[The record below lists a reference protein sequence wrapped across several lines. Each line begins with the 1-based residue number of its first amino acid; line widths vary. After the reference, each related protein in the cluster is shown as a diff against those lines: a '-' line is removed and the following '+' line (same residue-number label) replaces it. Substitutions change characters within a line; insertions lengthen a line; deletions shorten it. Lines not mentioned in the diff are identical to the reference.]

1 MVDGSRSEIGGRR
14 YARIG
19 ATPARGNVAGDGG
32 ETNLLWL
39 FCDQL
44 RYHAL
49 ACNGDRN
56 VATPNLD
63 RLAGGGVR
71 CTHAVSHYPVCM
83 PFRAGLVTGQYA
95 HVHGLR
101 VQGDLFPPQSR
112 TIAHA
117 FRQAGYRTSWVG
129 KWHLAGEHQDF
140 WVDPQLRGGFED
152 WYGFNVSNNY
162 YRSYYCH
169 GDEAEPIPLEGY
181 QTDALTELSLRYLD
195 EVSRSSGQPWFH
207 CLSVEAP
214 HHGIGR
220 DGRDG
225 QPAPPE
231 YEARFTPATVELR
244 GNVPP
249 HLEPQGRTKL
259 AGYYA
264 MIANLDH
271 NVGRVLDWLEES
283 GLAESTLVAFFS
295 DHGELGGSHGHFGKY
310 RPYDESI
317 RIPLLLRLPGTLPT
331 GEVHEGVVS
340 GIDLFATCAG
350 LCGVPLFAGQQGVD
364 HTPALR
370 GDTGA
375 VRDAALVQWLGR
387 RARPGTTVI
396 RTAQSVP
403 AATPTVWD
411 PTSPS
416 ACCSTTRKTSC
427 NATTCSDSARRPHSR
442 QRCTGACATRHAE
455 RRAAA
460 GLSDRPGGVDM
471 IRVTKPEGFGNI
483 RLQEAPI
490 PEIGARQVLVRTEA
504 TLISRGSE
512 LFRRYIKQKEVPQR
526 IMGYSLA
533 GSIERVGA
541 AVTEY
546 LRTVTSHVSALLPIS
561 GADTCVQWRTGA
573 IKSDR
578 THLDLTLK
586 TV

>member
-1 MVDGSRSEIGGRR
+1 MVLSQEMA
-14 YARIG
+14 AR
-19 ATPARGNVAGDGG
+19 P
-32 ETNLLWL
+32 NLLWL

-56 VATPNLD
+56 VAAPNLD

-101 VQGDLFPPQSR
+101 VRGDLFPPRCR

-117 FRQAGYRTSWVG
+117 FRHAGYRTSWVG
-129 KWHLAGEHQDF
+129 KWHLAGERQGF

-169 GDEAEPIPLEGY
+169 GEEAEPIPLEGY
-181 QTDALTELSLRYLD
+181 QTDALTDLSLRYLH
-195 EVSRSSGQPWFH
+195 EVARTSGQPWFH

-231 YEARFTPATVELR
+231 YEARFTPAAVELR
-244 GNVPP
+244 GNVPA
-249 HLEPQGRTKL
+249 HLEPKARTKL

-283 GLAESTLVAFFS
+283 GPAESTLVAFFS

-317 RIPLLLRLPGTLPT
+317 RIPLLLRLPGTLPA
-331 GEVHEGVVS
+331 GLVHEEVVS

-350 LCGVPLFAGQQGVD
+350 VCGVPLFAGQQGVD
-364 HTPALR
+364 HSPVLR

-375 VRDAALVQWLGR
+375 VRDAALVQWLGPSR
-387 RARPGTTVI
+387 TAWDDGYPYRAI
-396 RTAQSVP
+396 RTRRHTYCVGPDEPFRLLFDNEEDELQRNNLFGQRS
-403 AATPTVWD
+403 AAD
-411 PTSPS
+411 LQ
-416 ACCSTTRKTSC
+416 AALHRRLC
-427 NATTCSDSARRPHSR
+427 NA
-442 QRCTGACATRHAE
+442 
-455 RRAAA
+455 
-460 GLSDRPGGVDM
+460 
-471 IRVTKPEGFGNI
+471 VTQSGEPLPEW
-483 RLQEAPI
+483 
-490 PEIGARQVLVRTEA
+490 T
-504 TLISRGSE
+504 
-512 LFRRYIKQKEVPQR
+512 
-526 IMGYSLA
+526 
-533 GSIERVGA
+533 
-541 AVTEY
+541 
-546 LRTVTSHVSALLPIS
+546 
-561 GADTCVQWRTGA
+561 
-573 IKSDR
+573 
-578 THLDLTLK
+578 
-586 TV
+586 